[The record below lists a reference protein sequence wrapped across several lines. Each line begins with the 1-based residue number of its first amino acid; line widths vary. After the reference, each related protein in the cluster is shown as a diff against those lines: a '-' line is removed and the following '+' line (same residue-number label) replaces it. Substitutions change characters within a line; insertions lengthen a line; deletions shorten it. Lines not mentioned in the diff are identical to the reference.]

1 MLIEKYINSYPE
13 KRRQTVLDRF
23 EKFIIDNDGL
33 MKRIYERK
41 NVALRD
47 FL

>member
-1 MLIEKYINSYPE
+1 MEKYINSYPE
-13 KRRQTVLDRF
+13 KRRQTVVDMF
-23 EKFIIDNDGL
+23 EKFIIDNDGF

-41 NVALRD
+41 NGVLRD